1 VSHALIRHLK
11 GWVSVSIAQLAAFAA
26 TAAEQGRPFAAPQV
40 ADAPSPTGVTGLGQV
55 TLSLAIVLAAIF
67 AVAWL
72 ARRMRVIGHRKGA
85 IIDVIAEAQMG
96 PKERVVLLQVGGKQI
111 LVGVTAA
118 SINTLHVLETPV
130 QLPEPGTPSSSPDK
144 PNFRDLL
151 MRSLGK

>member
-1 VSHALIRHLK
+1 MSNALAHSLK
-11 GWVSVSIAQLAAFAA
+11 GLITASIAQLAAFAA
-26 TAAEQGRPFAAPQV
+26 AAAEQRRPFAAPQV
-40 ADAPSPTGVTGLGQV
+40 ADAPAPTGVTSLGQV

-130 QLPEPGTPSSSPDK
+130 QLPVPGTPSSPDK